1 MESTHLLKTTIYIA
15 LVFVL
20 SGIFH
25 ELGHCIMCLILRCKI
40 VELKIWFVVFR
51 IDKGKVTARISFR
64 GEEHCTFRS
73 NSKIKM
79 MIIIVSGPIING
91 IIALLFGIY
100 ILQNGINIVCV
111 FGIVYNLLLLIY
123 ELYPESHGDGY
134 MIKKTI
140 DDIKKDAR

>member
-1 MESTHLLKTTIYIA
+1 
-15 LVFVL
+15 
-20 SGIFH
+20 
-25 ELGHCIMCLILRCKI
+25 
-40 VELKIWFVVFR
+40 
-51 IDKGKVTARISFR
+51 
-64 GEEHCTFRS
+64 
-73 NSKIKM
+73 